1 MNILFAIGGLVVLA
15 GITYMTFAYFQ
26 QAKELKEAE
35 ERLDWCKPLV
45 EEYFRIMDEM
55 QSYEIASPEDVKDIK
70 FGDF

>member
-1 MNILFAIGGLVVLA
+1 MNIIYIIGGIFVFLSICALA
-15 GITYMTFAYFQ
+15 YFYFQ
-26 QAKELKEAE
+26 QAKELREAE